1 MAVNCLGSRTEAKA
15 PFGVIVHHL
24 CTAIPPFQ
32 SREQLM
38 TNSSVLS
45 RMREELRLRHYS
57 PETERAY
64 VGWVKRYVKFHGLRH
79 PLDLNRAD
87 LLNFLAGL
95 AVEQGVSA
103 STQNQALAAVN
114 FLYRDVLHHPLD
126 EIEGIVRAKRPA
138 RLPVVMT
145 KEEVRLVLGSMH
157 GTQRLVA
164 TLLYG
169 SGLRVLECLHLRT
182 KDLDLGSHQLLVR
195 HGKGGKDRITMMPVA
210 ADRAIGAHLA
220 RVRSIHDRDLKRG
233 AGRVDL
239 PYALSRKY
247 PNAGRDWS
255 WQYVF
260 PAARTYFHPPSGE
273 RRRHHLHVSSV
284 QRAVHDAVRASG
296 ITKPATCHT
305 FRHSFATHLLEDGY
319 DIRTVQE
326 LLGHSDVR
334 TTMIYTHVLN
344 RGGRGV
350 KSPVDSLLA
359 T

>member
-1 MAVNCLGSRTEAKA
+1 MEVNCFGLRSEAKA
-15 PFGVIVHHL
+15 PVGMIVHHL
-24 CTAIPPFQ
+24 RAAIPPSQ
-32 SREQLM
+32 PREPVM
-38 TNSSVLS
+38 TDSSVLS
-45 RMREELRLRHYS
+45 RLREELRLRHYS

-64 VGWVKRYVKFHGLRH
+64 VAWVVRYVKFHGLRH
-79 PLDLNRAD
+79 PLELTKDD
-87 LLNFLAGL
+87 LLNFLAAL
-95 AVEQGVSA
+95 AVEHGVSA

-114 FLYRDVLHHPLD
+114 FLYREVLHRPL
-126 EIEGIVRAKRPA
+126 ETVEGLVRAKRPA

-145 KEEVRLVLGSMH
+145 RDEVRQVLASMH

-169 SGLRVLECLHLRT
+169 SGLRILECLHLRT
-182 KDLDLGSHQLLVR
+182 KDLDLGSHQVLVR
-195 HGKGGKDRITMMPVA
+195 RGKGGKDRITMLPVA
-210 ADRAIGAHLA
+210 ADRAMGAHLG
-220 RVRSIHDRDLKRG
+220 RVRAIHDRDLKRG

-239 PYALSRKY
+239 PHALSRKY
-247 PNAGRDWS
+247 PSAGREWS

-273 RRRHHLHVSSV
+273 RRRHHLHVSSIP
-284 QRAVHDAVRASG
+284 RAVHNAVRASG

-326 LLGHSDVR
+326 LLGHTDVR

-350 KSPVDSLLA
+350 RSPVDSLLA

>member
-1 MAVNCLGSRTEAKA
+1 
-15 PFGVIVHHL
+15 
-24 CTAIPPFQ
+24 
-32 SREQLM
+32 M
-38 TNSSVLS
+38 TDSSLLS

-64 VGWVKRYVKFHGLRH
+64 VGWVVRYVKFHGLRH
-79 PLDLNRAD
+79 PLNLSRDD
-87 LLNFLAGL
+87 LLTFLAAL
-95 AVEQGVSA
+95 AVDHGVSA

-126 EIEGIVRAKRPA
+126 EVEGIVRAKRPA
-138 RLPVVMT
+138 RLPIVMT
-145 KEEVRLVLGSMH
+145 KAEVRLVLGSMR
-157 GTQRLVA
+157 GTQKLVA

-169 SGLRVLECLHLRT
+169 SGLRVLECLHLRI
-182 KDLDLGSHQLLVR
+182 KDVDLGSHQLLVR
-195 HGKGGKDRITMMPVA
+195 RGKGGKDRLTMLPTAV
-210 ADRAIGAHLA
+210 DRALESHLA
-220 RVRSIHDRDLKRG
+220 RVKGVHDRDLKFG

-247 PNAGRDWS
+247 PKAGSEWP

-260 PAARTYFHPPSGE
+260 PAARTYYHRPSGE
-273 RRRHHLHVSSV
+273 RRRHHLHVTSV
-284 QRAVHDAVRASG
+284 QRAVHEAVRASG

-350 KSPVDSLLA
+350 RSPVDSLLA

>member
-1 MAVNCLGSRTEAKA
+1 
-15 PFGVIVHHL
+15 
-24 CTAIPPFQ
+24 
-32 SREQLM
+32 M
-38 TNSSVLS
+38 TDSSLLS

-64 VGWVKRYVKFHGLRH
+64 VGWVVRYVKFHGLRH
-79 PLDLNRAD
+79 PLNLSRDD
-87 LLNFLAGL
+87 LLTFLAAL
-95 AVEQGVSA
+95 AVDHGVSA

-126 EIEGIVRAKRPA
+126 EVEGIVRAKRPA
-138 RLPVVMT
+138 RLPIVMT
-145 KEEVRLVLGSMH
+145 KAEVRLVLGSMR
-157 GTQRLVA
+157 GTQKLVA

-169 SGLRVLECLHLRT
+169 SGLRVLECLHLRI
-182 KDLDLGSHQLLVR
+182 KDVDLGSHQLLVR
-195 HGKGGKDRITMMPVA
+195 RGKGGKDRLTMLPTAV
-210 ADRAIGAHLA
+210 DRALESHLA
-220 RVRSIHDRDLKRG
+220 RVKGVHDRDLKFG

-247 PNAGRDWS
+247 PKAGSEWP

-260 PAARTYFHPPSGE
+260 PAARTYYHRPSGE
-273 RRRHHLHVSSV
+273 RRRHHLHVTSV
-284 QRAVHDAVRASG
+284 QRAVHEAVRVSG
-296 ITKPATCHT
+296 ITKPASCHT

-350 KSPVDSLLA
+350 RSPVDSLLA